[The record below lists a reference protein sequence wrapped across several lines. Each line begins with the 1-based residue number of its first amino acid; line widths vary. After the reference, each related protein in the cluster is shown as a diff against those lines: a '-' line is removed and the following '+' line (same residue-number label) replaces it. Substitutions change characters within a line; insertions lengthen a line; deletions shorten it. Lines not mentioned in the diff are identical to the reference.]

1 MSAPV
6 VLAPPRRLT
15 LEEFL
20 AYGEPDRRYELVRG
34 IPVEMPAPSKRHQAI
49 VTALLTRFNWVIAER
64 DLPYTAT
71 VLGVQTETD
80 TVRIP
85 DIVVCH
91 KAVGD
96 PRTPEA
102 ADGVVRLALAAAVL
116 VVEVT
121 STNWRDDYEAK
132 RTEYGRRGIG
142 EYVIVD
148 TRQDRVVVCRR
159 PVVGEGRYAEVLTYG
174 SGEVMSLEALGG
186 VAIAVDGV
194 LGGETADEVAR
205 AEVERLAAERSARLD
220 AEARAAAEHQAK
232 LDAETRAAA
241 ERQAK
246 LDAEARIQAA
256 EARAETERQAKLD
269 AEARAEAERQARA
282 VERQARLDAEA
293 RAETERQAR
302 AQLEAELARLR
313 AQRLGSSDLP
323 PES

>member
-232 LDAETRAAA
+232 LDAETRAEAERQAKLDAEARAAA

-246 LDAEARIQAA
+246 LDAEARAA
-256 EARAETERQAKLD
+256 AERQAKLD
-269 AEARAEAERQARA
+269 AEARMQAAEARAEAERQARA
-282 VERQARLDAEA
+282 A
-293 RAETERQAR
+293 
-302 AQLEAELARLR
+302 LEAELARLR
-313 AQRLGSSDLP
+313 AQHQASPGTKS
-323 PES
+323 